1 MDRCDLRFFVF
12 ISRQENSLIDSSV
25 NDEVANRAS
34 NEKNSSKDI
43 SHMVQKNTADDQKQQ
58 RSTEIKVIFLKLE
71 NSEIQFQHFHE
82 HFFRS
87 K

>member
-43 SHMVQKNTADDQKQQ
+43 THMVQKNTADDQKQQ
-58 RSTEIKVIFLKLE
+58 RSTEIKIISFETRKQR
-71 NSEIQFQHFHE
+71 NSIPTFPRT
-82 HFFRS
+82 FFPQ
-87 K
+87 